1 MILRTLKSDTKDAM
15 FVGVFGLSLPVPFG
29 SFLLLVAKPLHSLA
43 AWQAVVHIQT
53 HGSYIINRMLWIKF
67 SDALWIKFSDA
78 LWIKFADALWIKFV
92 DVHTFEMVVIFAK
105 QGST

>member
-15 FVGVFGLSLPVPFG
+15 FVGVFART
-29 SFLLLVAKPLHSLA
+29 LLECKIVGCS
-43 AWQAVVHIQT
+43 I
-53 HGSYIINRMLWIKF
+53 WIKF
-67 SDALWIKFSDA
+67 TGA